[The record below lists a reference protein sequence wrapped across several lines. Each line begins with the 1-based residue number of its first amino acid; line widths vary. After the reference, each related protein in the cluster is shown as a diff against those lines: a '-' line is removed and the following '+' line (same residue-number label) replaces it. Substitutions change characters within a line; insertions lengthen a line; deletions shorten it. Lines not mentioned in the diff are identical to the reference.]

1 MIASYS
7 VKSLWNWRSNTVMTV
22 SVIGLRYTTRWIH
35 VIRGSQDTTTKWNVE
50 ESQEPHLSPKSIDIA
65 A

>member
-1 MIASYS
+1 
-7 VKSLWNWRSNTVMTV
+7 VMTV